1 MSIECNVKVP
11 ERVRFW
17 QENVHLS
24 ANDSL
29 AFLSRRTLIN
39 QSLAEIWL
47 NWLRAVYFNAKI
59 VHVQEF

>member
-1 MSIECNVKVP
+1 MSIECIVKGPV
-11 ERVRFW
+11 RVRFW

-24 ANDSL
+24 ANDNL

-47 NWLRAVYFNAKI
+47 NWLRDVYFTAKI